1 MNFLT
6 NSTGDE
12 YGPRLPIVTD
22 NLEGN
27 RTADISETITYNGK
41 ATAGAITINALA
53 YHPIMSET
61 GERVAS
67 YWGNDENLVYTSNGE
82 VTVTE
87 TAGSADCT
95 CVDSSTDLEKAF
107 ESLTGTVKRFVA
119 KVTDDSGYSLYG
131 WIMGVTKATNLFT
144 FQVFSSRTAETAQD
158 WVGSLA
164 DFDATRGATLR
175 IYRYDSSVAFGTGTT
190 LTEEVI
196 APSGEYILSWKKLL
210 DYANANLTS
219 GQYFFDY
226 MRALVIGKRADTTA
240 SETITYNI
248 DANAEIEITT
258 SGATGTLVDDA
269 AFGVASSAVTPVGFL
284 ADETATDSV
293 DEGDIGI
300 ARITLNRK
308 QITADQ
314 VVDDTAFTPATSYIG
329 VIGAQADETAT
340 DSVDEGDA
348 GALRMTLNRRLIT
361 AGQLLDDSAFG
372 IATDYVSPIGAL
384 VDDTSTDSV
393 DEGDVGLPR
402 MSATRILYTQGAIAE
417 NAADSGNPLKVGGKY
432 NATAPTYDDGDRGDA
447 QLDSRGNLLNSL
459 GTKIA
464 GEDLTNDLLGTQNKP
479 VAVSTY
485 AWSTDIS
492 AALEASSVTK
502 ATAGVMRYFSGRIDS
517 THATGTYY
525 VQFMNAASLP
535 ADGAVTMLCA
545 PVKVQHVTGTD
556 SPVIVDFTMNGI
568 YASTG
573 IVWCLSTTEF
583 TKTISGAFMSGTMMY
598 K

>member
-1 MNFLT
+1 
-6 NSTGDE
+6 
-12 YGPRLPIVTD
+12 
-22 NLEGN
+22 
-27 RTADISETITYNGK
+27 
-41 ATAGAITINALA
+41 
-53 YHPIMSET
+53 
-61 GERVAS
+61 
-67 YWGNDENLVYTSNGE
+67 
-82 VTVTE
+82 
-87 TAGSADCT
+87 
-95 CVDSSTDLEKAF
+95 
-107 ESLTGTVKRFVA
+107 
-119 KVTDDSGYSLYG
+119 
-131 WIMGVTKATNLFT
+131 MGVTKATNLFT
-144 FQVFSSRTAETAQD
+144 FQVYNARLSEGAQD

-164 DFDATRGATLR
+164 DFDASRGATLR

-190 LTEEVI
+190 LTEEVRP
-196 APSGEYILSWKKLL
+196 PSGEYILSWKKLL

-219 GQYFFDY
+219 GQYFWDY
-226 MRALVIGKRADTTA
+226 MRAMVIGKRADTTA

-258 SGATGTLVDDA
+258 SGATGTMIDDS
-269 AFGVASSAVTPVGFL
+269 AFTVATSSVTPMG
-284 ADETATDSV
+284 AMCDDTATDSV
-293 DEGDIGI
+293 DEGDVGI
-300 ARITLNRK
+300 
-308 QITADQ
+308 
-314 VVDDTAFTPATSYIG
+314 
-329 VIGAQADETAT
+329 
-340 DSVDEGDA
+340 
-348 GALRMTLNRRLIT
+348 
-361 AGQLLDDSAFG
+361 
-372 IATDYVSPIGAL
+372 
-384 VDDTSTDSV
+384 
-393 DEGDVGLPR
+393 PR
-402 MSATRILYTQGAIAE
+402 MSATRILYTQGAIAD

-464 GEDLTNDLLGTQNKP
+464 GEDLTNDLLGIQNKP